1 VFGAD
6 DLGAWLVGLLA
17 DAGSKK
23 LTALV
28 LGSEQERALRQA
40 GAAAVQ
46 DTVLELRPAGGT
58 RAEELAMVIGQVFT
72 EPAPK
77 ALMAGCATMLEGL
90 RAGIAGQL
98 DPLDNPRLTGTEQSS
113 AELLGVSAA
122 VLAERLTTHLVR
134 EIMLRGSGGSPL
146 TPLAAQLSHD
156 ATYLQ
161 GKRTEKQGE
170 RIENLLRQL
179 AREVIE
185 AVTRLNT
192 IPTTAPA
199 GDYTPTPNKIKND
212 PRRPTGA
219 NCPLAG
225 HPPPCPSGRTLSPP
239 LLCASC
245 PPSCARPRTS
255 WPPTRPLGR
264 QVTIRTEVPGRPG

>member
-1 VFGAD
+1 VVFGAD

-98 DPLDNPRLTGTEQSS
+98 DPLDDPRRTGTEQSS

-161 GKRTEKQGE
+161 GE

-212 PRRPTGA
+212 PPETDRGELPPGGTPSALPKRPDVEPA
-219 NCPLAG
+219 APL
-225 HPPPCPSGRTLSPP
+225 RELSPE
-239 LLCASC
+239 LREAADVVAADEA
-245 PPSCARPRTS
+245 ARAAGDDPD
-255 WPPTRPLGR
+255 
-264 QVTIRTEVPGRPG
+264 